1 MFDWFSFLTYAVITA
16 VTPGPN
22 NIMSMA
28 NGTRKGFI
36 ASLPFN
42 FGILFGFSLVMLICT
57 FFCEILAWLIPSL
70 IRPLQIVGALY
81 LVWLSWQIYK
91 SSSDLGKSRQSDS
104 FWSGAILQ
112 FVNVKIYIYCILS
125 MQTYILPIYHG
136 QPRTLIGF
144 AFLLAFI
151 GFAFTLLW
159 SAFGAVF
166 AILFSR
172 YSKFVN
178 TVLAVALLYCT
189 YTIFA

>member
-1 MFDWFSFLTYAVITA
+1 MFDWLSFLTYAVITA
-16 VTPGPN
+16 VTPCPN

-28 NGTRKGFI
+28 NGTCKGFV

-57 FFCEILAWLIPSL
+57 FFCEVLASLIPSL
-70 IRPLQIVGALY
+70 IRPLQIIGGLY
-81 LVWLSWQIYK
+81 LVWLSWQIYQ
-91 SSSDLGKSRQSDS
+91 SGSDLAQSMQSDS

-136 QPRTLIGF
+136 EARALIGF
-144 AFLLAFI
+144 ALLLAFI
-151 GFAFTLLW
+151 GFGFTLLW
-159 SAFGAVF
+159 SAFGAIF
-166 AILFSR
+166 SILFSR

-178 TVLAVALLYCT
+178 TVLAIALLYCT